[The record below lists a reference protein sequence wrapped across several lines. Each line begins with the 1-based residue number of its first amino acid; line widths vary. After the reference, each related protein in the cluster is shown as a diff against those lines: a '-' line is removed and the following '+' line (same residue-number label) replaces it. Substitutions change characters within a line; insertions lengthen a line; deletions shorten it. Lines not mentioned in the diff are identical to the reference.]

1 MTNTSTVEEKMAEM
15 EQRVVLLTK
24 ALEDKDLQIAT
35 FMNKLKV
42 QDLGESSHGHKFTS
56 PKDDEGREIENTPR
70 REQSTSVALLSI
82 QKLQDMIT
90 NTIQAQYGGSSISS
104 LRYSKPYTKCIDNMR
119 MPNGYQP
126 PKFLQFD
133 GKGNPK
139 QHIAH
144 FVETCENA
152 GTQGNLLV
160 K

>member
-1 MTNTSTVEEKMAEM
+1 MINTSTMEENMAEV
-15 EQRVVLLTK
+15 EQKIVLLTK

-35 FMNKLKV
+35 LMNKLEV
-42 QDLGESSHGHKFTS
+42 QDLSESSHDHKFTS
-56 PKDDEGREIENTPR
+56 VKDDEGREIENTSR
-70 REQSTSVALLSI
+70 WEQSTSVALLSV
-82 QKLQDMIT
+82 QQLQDMIT
-90 NTIQAQYGGSSISS
+90 NTIRAQYEGSSTSS
-104 LRYSKPYTKCIDNMR
+104 LTYSKPYTKRIDNIR

-152 GTQGNLLV
+152 GT
-160 K
+160 

>member
-1 MTNTSTVEEKMAEM
+1 MMINTSTMEEKMAKM

-35 FMNKLKV
+35 LMNKLEI
-42 QDLGESSHGHKFTS
+42 QDFGESSHGHKFTS
-56 PKDDEGREIENTPR
+56 AKDDEGREIENTP
-70 REQSTSVALLSI
+70 Q
-82 QKLQDMIT
+82 QLQDMIT
-90 NTIQAQYGGSSISS
+90 NTIRAQYGGSTMSS
-104 LRYSKPYTKCIDNMR
+104 LTYSKPYTKCIDNMR

-144 FVETCENA
+144 FIKTCENV
-152 GTQGNLLV
+152 GT
-160 K
+160 

>member
-1 MTNTSTVEEKMAEM
+1 MMTNTSTMEEKMAKM
-15 EQRVVLLTK
+15 KQRVVLLTK

-35 FMNKLKV
+35 LMNKLEV

-56 PKDDEGREIENTPR
+56 VKDDEGREIENTPR
-70 REQSTSVALLSI
+70 QEQSASMASLLV
-82 QKLQDMIT
+82 QQLQDMIT
-90 NTIQAQYGGSSISS
+90 NTIRTRYGGSSMSS
-104 LRYSKPYTKCIDNMR
+104 LTYSKPYTKRIDNMR

-152 GTQGNLLV
+152 GT
-160 K
+160 